1 MNKPKKHIVKFFLL
15 SKILNMKYQF
25 SRDISTELE
34 KKGLCADVAS
44 YIEDMVRMM
53 DFDAFKHELMDA
65 AYKLVIRKCDYF
77 YHNGGNDTS
86 VNDSKFWKWI
96 KYREICFP
104 NELGCACCLAGYSGV
119 FCKQKWSKH
128 QNCVCKQDI
137 PNYICDCDSPY
148 RRHYETSQNCRDVNQ
163 PDYEYFQNQL

>member
-65 AYKLVIRKCDYF
+65 AYKLVIRKC
-77 YHNGGNDTS
+77 NPEEELEENE
-86 VNDSKFWKWI
+86 FWDWI
-96 KYREICFP
+96 NYREVCFP
-104 NELGCACCLAGYSGV
+104 NELGCICCLGSYPKV
-119 FCKQKWSKH
+119 DCKKNW
-128 QNCVCKQDI
+128 CKFQECICHNGQDAL
-137 PNYICDCDSPY
+137 CKCFRPY